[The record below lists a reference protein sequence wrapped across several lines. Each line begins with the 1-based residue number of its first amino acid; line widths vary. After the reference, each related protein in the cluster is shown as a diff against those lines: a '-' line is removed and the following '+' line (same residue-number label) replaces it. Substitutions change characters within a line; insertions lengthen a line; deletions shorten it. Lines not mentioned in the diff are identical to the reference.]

1 MAGAASNDQALSLL
15 ATVNNHGDLAV
26 KLSSLKQ
33 AKDHLLSL
41 EPSFVAVI
49 VTVCLV
55 LPHYDTVPGQ
65 LGLWVTFCRYNGSAH
80 RGPALTPAE
89 VLITDA
95 CSACFEQ
102 STVFTQALAKAL
114 NQMVDQT
121 PLPLLFMRTVFQAID
136 DFPSLVDFV
145 MEILSKLVRK
155 RGTSDVLYVRF
166 GFLKCASQTQPHSFH
181 VLLRLPPPQPE
192 STLNKYANLR
202 GPLAAY
208 ASQPSVKA
216 SLYRP
221 KLADLGLENETHL
234 QQPHVPPSL
243 YLTDTSSSV
252 HGVDS
257 NVIITKQHKLIN
269 SWSNSYV
276 IIRKRSDSQK

>member
-33 AKDHLLSL
+33 AKDLLLSL
-41 EPSFVAVI
+41 EPSVNLFLELK
-49 VTVCLV
+49 VCGRDIYC
-55 LPHYDTVPGQ
+55 LPCASSLRHRSWSAGAQLIEAQLQHPQKCWFPFMVVPEND
-65 LGLWVTFCRYNGSAH
+65 GL
-80 RGPALTPAE
+80 ALKK
-89 VLITDA
+89 ITDA

-102 STVFTQALAKAL
+102 RTVFTQALAKAL

-121 PLPLLFMRTVFQAID
+121 PLPLLFMRTVIQAID

-155 RGTSDVLYVRF
+155 
-166 GFLKCASQTQPHSFH
+166 Q
-181 VLLRLPPPQPE
+181 LPPPQLE

-202 GPLAAY
+202 GPFAAY

-221 KLADLGLENETHL
+221 TLADLGLENETHL

-252 HGVDS
+252 HGADS

>member
-1 MAGAASNDQALSLL
+1 
-15 ATVNNHGDLAV
+15 
-26 KLSSLKQ
+26 
-33 AKDHLLSL
+33 
-41 EPSFVAVI
+41 
-49 VTVCLV
+49 
-55 LPHYDTVPGQ
+55 
-65 LGLWVTFCRYNGSAH
+65 
-80 RGPALTPAE
+80 
-89 VLITDA
+89 
-95 CSACFEQ
+95 
-102 STVFTQALAKAL
+102 
-114 NQMVDQT
+114 MVDQT
-121 PLPLLFMRTVFQAID
+121 PLPLLFMRTVIQAID

-155 RGTSDVLYVRF
+155 LGTSDVLYVRF

-181 VLLRLPPPQPE
+181 ELLRLPPPQPE

-221 KLADLGLENETHL
+221 TLADLGLENETHL

-252 HGVDS
+252 HGADS

>member
-33 AKDHLLSL
+33 AKDLLLSL

-49 VTVCLV
+49 FTVCLV

-80 RGPALTPAE
+80 RVPALTPAE
-89 VLITDA
+89 VLVSIHGIVPENDGLALKKITDA

-102 STVFTQALAKAL
+102 RTVFMQVLAKAL
-114 NQMVDQT
+114 NQIVDQT
-121 PLPLLFMRTVFQAID
+121 PLPLLFMRTVIQAID

-155 RGTSDVLYVRF
+155 QVWRMPNLRF

-181 VLLRLPPPQPE
+181 VLLQLPPPQLE

-221 KLADLGLENETHL
+221 TLADLGLENETHL
-234 QQPHVPPSL
+234 QQPDVPPSN
-243 YLTDTSSSV
+243 TSSSI
-252 HGVDS
+252 HGA
-257 NVIITKQHKLIN
+257 TPT
-269 SWSNSYV
+269 
-276 IIRKRSDSQK
+276 

>member
-1 MAGAASNDQALSLL
+1 
-15 ATVNNHGDLAV
+15 
-26 KLSSLKQ
+26 
-33 AKDHLLSL
+33 
-41 EPSFVAVI
+41 
-49 VTVCLV
+49 
-55 LPHYDTVPGQ
+55 
-65 LGLWVTFCRYNGSAH
+65 
-80 RGPALTPAE
+80 
-89 VLITDA
+89 
-95 CSACFEQ
+95 
-102 STVFTQALAKAL
+102 
-114 NQMVDQT
+114 MVDQT
-121 PLPLLFMRTVFQAID
+121 PLPLLFMRTVIQAID

-155 RGTSDVLYVRF
+155 
-166 GFLKCASQTQPHSFH
+166 Q
-181 VLLRLPPPQPE
+181 LPPPQLE
-192 STLNKYANLR
+192 GTLNKFANLR
-202 GPLAAY
+202 GPFAAY

-221 KLADLGLENETHL
+221 TLADLGLENETHL

-252 HGVDS
+252 HGADS